1 MTKLSPSFIHQSALD
16 PRFLVDNL
24 THVELV
30 LRPRKLEQWLRFGK
44 PIKITKIDKRRQVA
58 SFKPYNTFAFVRFA
72 SNGKERVIHRL
83 DIVETRRHD
92 DGYQTLPFVR
102 PGGFILLSLNT
113 VEQVDQA
120 LRTIDSIERN
130 GVPLTEVPA
139 WYWQELDSD
148 LQSNHPP
155 IIYTL
160 EIHRSSIKNN
170 SL

>member
-1 MTKLSPSFIHQSALD
+1 MTKLYPSFIHQSALD
-16 PRFLVDNL
+16 PRFLMDNL

-30 LRPRKLEQWLRFGK
+30 LRPRKSSNGCALANRSKLLKLIKDARSQASSHTTHLLLFALRQ
-44 PIKITKIDKRRQVA
+44 TARSA
-58 SFKPYNTFAFVRFA
+58 SF
-72 SNGKERVIHRL
+72 
-83 DIVETRRHD
+83 IVSISSKRGDMTMAIKRS
-92 DGYQTLPFVR
+92 LVR

-148 LQSNHPP
+148 LQSNQPP

-160 EIHRSSIKNN
+160 EMHWSCIKNN

>member
-1 MTKLSPSFIHQSALD
+1 MAIKRSPL
-16 PRFLVDNL
+16 
-24 THVELV
+24 
-30 LRPRKLEQWLRFGK
+30 
-44 PIKITKIDKRRQVA
+44 
-58 SFKPYNTFAFVRFA
+58 
-72 SNGKERVIHRL
+72 
-83 DIVETRRHD
+83 
-92 DGYQTLPFVR
+92 R

-148 LQSNHPP
+148 LQSNQPP

-160 EIHRSSIKNN
+160 EMHWSCIKNN